1 MSSGVETGQWSAVV
15 SSELR
20 LVRGVQEC
28 RVS

>member
-1 MSSGVETGQWSAVV
+1 MSSGVETGQWSAGV

-20 LVRGVQEC
+20 LVRGVQGC